1 MNIDA
6 IQPGAWLQ
14 LIRAQCLNLVRE
26 PAYTLPA
33 LLFPVMFYA
42 FFGLVMVP
50 GQSAWLLCTF
60 ASFGVVGA
68 ALFSF
73 GVGIATER
81 AQGWLKLLRA
91 SPAPIPA
98 VIAGKAFGAM
108 LFAAVIVVLMSAL
121 AAGLGGV
128 RLFTGQW
135 LALAAVLV
143 AGTIPFSLI
152 GLSLGLWLSPNAA
165 PAVINLL
172 FLPMVFLSGLW
183 VPVTQFPAWLQALA
197 PWLPPYHLAE
207 QALHVAGVKPA
218 GVVFSLGV
226 LLGYSVLFGA
236 LVAIGWRRLDGIR
249 Q

>member
-1 MNIDA
+1 MSIDA

-108 LFAAVIVVLMSAL
+108 LFAIVIVVMMSAL

-152 GLSLGLWLSPNAA
+152 GLTLGLWLSPNAA

-183 VPVTQFPAWLQALA
+183 VPVTQFPGWLQALA

-207 QALHVAGVKPA
+207 LALHVAGVKPA
-218 GVVFSLGV
+218 DVVFSLGV

>member
-1 MNIDA
+1 MNTA
-6 IQPGAWLQ
+6 IATHPWAQ

-26 PAYTLPA
+26 PAYTLPT

-42 FFGLVMVP
+42 FFGLMMVP
-50 GQSAWLLCTF
+50 GQASWLLCTF
-60 ASFGVVGA
+60 ATFGIVAA

-91 SPAPIPA
+91 SPAPISA
-98 VIAGKAFGAM
+98 VMAGKAFGAM
-108 LFAAVIVVLMSAL
+108 LFALMIVVLMSAL

-128 RLFTGQW
+128 RLFTSQW

-143 AGTIPFSLI
+143 VGTIPFSLI

-165 PAVINLL
+165 PAVINIL

-183 VPVTQFPAWLQALA
+183 VPVTQFPTWLQGFAA
-197 PWLPPYHLAE
+197 WLPPYHLAE
-207 QALHVAGVKPA
+207 LALHVAGVKPA
-218 GVVFSLGV
+218 DVIVSV
-226 LLGYSVLFGA
+226 AALLGYSVLFVV
-236 LVAIGWRRLDGIR
+236 LTAIGWRRLDGVR

>member
-1 MNIDA
+1 MSIDA

-14 LIRAQCLNLVRE
+14 LIRAQCLNLMRE

-108 LFAAVIVVLMSAL
+108 LFAVVIVVLMSAL

-152 GLSLGLWLSPNAA
+152 GLTLGLWLSPNAA

-207 QALHVAGVKPA
+207 LALHVAGVKPA

-249 Q
+249 V